1 MMTDEELAALGYGG
15 ANAAGGR
22 GPGTTPAAGGAGTGE
37 GGAFDFSG
45 MINAP
50 SQAMA
55 AIAWQRSVTASARES
70 RLTGRPLLVYFTHHD
85 SIPSQQME
93 ASLMNNPEFVTLVK
107 ESCVPLL
114 VDFSDQDTARSELYR
129 GLKSRLEVSGYPAL
143 VLTQPDGTEVTRL
156 TGYKRD
162 SERRYLELL
171 RGGIQRAGKLAAER
185 RTRLEKEGYRNWTSK
200 DGNPVFARLV
210 SLDANMGVFTGEWGE
225 TFKTFLSRLSEADQA
240 WIAER
245 RRPAM

>member
-15 ANAAGGR
+15 ANAGG
-22 GPGTTPAAGGAGTGE
+22 GQASGATPAAGGASTGE

-210 SLDANMGVFTGEWGE
+210 SLDANMGAFTGEWGE

>member
-1 MMTDEELAALGYGG
+1 
-15 ANAAGGR
+15 
-22 GPGTTPAAGGAGTGE
+22 
-37 GGAFDFSG
+37 

-50 SQAMA
+50 SQAVA
-55 AIAWQRSVTASARES
+55 AMAWQRSVTESARES

-93 ASLMNNPEFVTLVK
+93 AALMNNPEFVTLVK

-114 VDFSDQDTARSELYR
+114 VDFSDQDTARSEIYR
-129 GLKSRLEVSGYPAL
+129 SLKSRLNVSGYPAL

-162 SERRYLELL
+162 AARRHLEVL
-171 RGGIQRAGKLAAER
+171 RDGVQRAGKLAAER
-185 RTRLEKEGYRNWTSK
+185 RTKLEKEGYRNWTSK
-200 DGNPVFARLV
+200 DGNPVFAKL
-210 SLDANMGVFTGEWGE
+210 SALDANMGTFTGEWGE
-225 TFKTFLSRLSEADQA
+225 SWKTFLSRLSEPDQA